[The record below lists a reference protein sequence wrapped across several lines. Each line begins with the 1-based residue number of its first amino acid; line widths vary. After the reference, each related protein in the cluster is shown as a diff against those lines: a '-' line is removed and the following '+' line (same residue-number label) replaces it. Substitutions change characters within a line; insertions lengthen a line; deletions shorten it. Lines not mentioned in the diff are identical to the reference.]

1 MSDIEEKAA
10 AAADAT
16 TGAAAEAAETVT
28 HPASRVRRLVRRGAP
43 INREL
48 AKQAEKVARD
58 TARTARRVVDG
69 TIPERVANDGL
80 KAVKSRAR
88 QRDVVGAAT
97 YRALELL
104 HEGAGGAAR
113 ALTRLEEAT
122 QPPARPTGNGGR
134 RQAAS
139 RPAGAP
145 AKPRTAQRKTD

>member
-1 MSDIEEKAA
+1 TVSAHPPLGRPRCVRMRYNDAWRQDGAQQTPWRNGAMSDIEEKAA

-28 HPASRVRRLVRRGAP
+28 DPASRVRRLVRRGAP

-88 QRDVVGAAT
+88 QRDLVGVAT
-97 YRALELL
+97 
-104 HEGAGGAAR
+104 
-113 ALTRLEEAT
+113 
-122 QPPARPTGNGGR
+122 
-134 RQAAS
+134 
-139 RPAGAP
+139 
-145 AKPRTAQRKTD
+145 